1 MYEVLIKLY
10 YEMQYRKFTIEE
22 ISQMKDI
29 LNEYQNRTIEV
40 KLRRIKDVSTV
51 GEKKSDRGQRKS
63 L

>member
-1 MYEVLIKLY
+1 MYELLIKLI
-10 YEMQYRKFTIEE
+10 YEADYRKFTIEE

-40 KLRRIKDVSTV
+40 KLRRIKDVSTM
-51 GEKKSDRGQRKS
+51 GEEKTDRGQRKS

>member
-1 MYEVLIKLY
+1 MYELLIKLI
-10 YEMQYRKFTIEE
+10 YEADYRKFTIEE

-40 KLRRIKDVSTV
+40 KLRRIKDVSIM
-51 GEKKSDRGQRKS
+51 GKEKTDRGQRKS

>member
-40 KLRRIKDVSTV
+40 KLRRIKDVSIM
-51 GEKKSDRGQRKS
+51 GEEKTDRGQRKS

>member
-1 MYEVLIKLY
+1 MYELLIKLI
-10 YEMQYRKFTIEE
+10 YEADYRKFTIEE

-40 KLRRIKDVSTV
+40 KLRRIKDVSTM
-51 GEKKSDRGQRKS
+51 GEEKTDRWQRKS